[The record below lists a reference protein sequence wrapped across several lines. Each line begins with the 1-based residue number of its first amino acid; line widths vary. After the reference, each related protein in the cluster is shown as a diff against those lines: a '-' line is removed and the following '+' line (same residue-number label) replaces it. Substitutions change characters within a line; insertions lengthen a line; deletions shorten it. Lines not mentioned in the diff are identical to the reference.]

1 MLVGSATSDGYAL
14 TKAFDRKVAKAGE
27 ACRQQDITF
36 IPLAMDT
43 FGGVHK
49 VMIEQVQKLGSTL
62 AQHRGEEE
70 QLETRHLFQ
79 RLSLLLMRGTAA
91 LLVNRV
97 PEGDTLEP

>member
-1 MLVGSATSDGYAL
+1 MLAGSATSDGYAL

-27 ACRQQDITF
+27 ACRQQGITF

-62 AQHRGEEE
+62 VQHRGEEE
-70 QLETRHLFQ
+70 QLETRNLFL
-79 RLSLLLMRGTAA
+79 RLSLLLGWMGWDILWVPLKR
-91 LLVNRV
+91 LL
-97 PEGDTLEP
+97 